1 MALNSAHYTRGGG
14 GGVLKYPFVGWPLFL
29 TEFAN
34 QEASGVQANWV
45 ALDALTLY
53 LGTKDTDN
61 SILMLI

>member
-14 GGVLKYPFVGWPLFL
+14 EVFKYPFYALPLCL
-29 TEFAN
+29 TEIAQ